1 MSRKIGY
8 ARVSTEDQHLELQI
22 DALRAAGVEERDIFM
37 EKVTGAK
44 KDRPELEKLLSYMK
58 PGDAVI
64 VWKLDRIGR
73 SIKHLIELS
82 ELFKTSNIEF
92 VSLKEKIDTSTATGR
107 LMFNMLAAL
116 AEFEREMII
125 ERTHAGLAAARSRGR
140 QGGRPK
146 KDEADIE
153 RAVKLYK
160 SEAYSIADITEMTG
174 VSKATLYRNVK
185 QKEEMKA

>member
-1 MSRKIGY
+1 MSRKLGY
-8 ARVSTEDQHLELQI
+8 ARVSTEDQHLELQL
-22 DALRAAGVEERDIFM
+22 DALKAAGVEERDIFM
-37 EKVTGAK
+37 EKVTGSK
-44 KDRPELEKLLSYMK
+44 KDRLELEKLLTYMQ
-58 PGDAVI
+58 PGDTII

-92 VSLKEKIDTSTATGR
+92 VSLKENIDTSTATGR

-146 KDEADIE
+146 KSDADIE

-160 SEAYSIADITEMTG
+160 SEAYSIADITTMTG
-174 VSKATLYRNVK
+174 VSKATLYRKVK
-185 QKEEMKA
+185 GISGSA